1 MSILPVALM
10 NMLSAKQSKE
20 TSILLEAIEMKPP
33 KLRCPATKQGTAIHK
48 DNAMISVIYCRSQ
61 RDC

>member
-20 TSILLEAIEMKPP
+20 TSILLETIEMKPP
-33 KLRCPATKQGTAIHK
+33 KLRCPPTKQGTAIHK
-48 DNAMISVIYCRSQ
+48 DNVMISVIYCRSQ